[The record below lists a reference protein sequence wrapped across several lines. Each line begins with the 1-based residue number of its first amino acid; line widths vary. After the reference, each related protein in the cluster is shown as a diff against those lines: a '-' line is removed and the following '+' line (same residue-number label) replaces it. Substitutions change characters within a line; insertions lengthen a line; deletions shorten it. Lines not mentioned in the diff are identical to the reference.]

1 MDKNRESAQ
10 EHDDGKIELEA
21 DKSYTAKEV
30 AEKVKEAVDFIG
42 QQSRHNQFKY
52 SDWDVYYLI
61 RDLLRY
67 ANRYMEGEF
76 VLKRLKKGT
85 WRIEYMTE
93 AAGKRKDDQ
102 KHLKELRRTADYL
115 AELTGHRPPW
125 G

>member
-1 MDKNRESAQ
+1 MDKNGKSAREP
-10 EHDDGKIELEA
+10 DNGKIELEA
-21 DKSYTAKEV
+21 DKSYTAEEV
-30 AEKVKEAVDFIG
+30 TEKVKEVVDIIG
-42 QQSRHNQFKY
+42 QQSSHNQLKY

-93 AAGKRKDDQ
+93 TTAKRKNDK
-102 KHLKELRRTADYL
+102 KHQKELRRTEDYL